1 MNIEEL
7 SAFIAE
13 VNSQPKNHTGYCGSD
28 RKEIQKTLE
37 EDFSDLELE
46 DSFIVLSEN
55 NQLIA
60 ALGFDIDSKKQ
71 SAEIWGPFILNSC
84 HWSEQT
90 NMLWN
95 EFMNKMESRE
105 IGTYFA
111 FYHEENKKGI
121 RWMESLK
128 AMETGKHQI
137 LVSKTEGTNG
147 EILEE
152 ISPPYY
158 EEVIKLHDEL
168 FPETYLTGA
177 DMICELSE
185 EKRLLI
191 LPDGEQ
197 SIQGYVF
204 LEGDCVFQEG
214 NLEFIA
220 VAREHRKKG
229 LGKKLVQAG
238 LTYLYENMNVTEVS
252 LCVNENNAAA
262 INLYKK
268 SGFHEEMKLVSFKV
282 SV

>member
-7 SAFIAE
+7 SAFISD
-13 VNSQPKNHTGYCGSD
+13 VNSHSKNHTGYCGRD

-46 DSFIVLSEN
+46 DSFIVMSEN

-60 ALGFDIDSKKQ
+60 ALGFDVDSKNQ
-71 SAEIWGPFILNSC
+71 SAEIWGPFILNSD

-90 NMLWN
+90 SMLWN
-95 EFMNKMESRE
+95 EFMKKKESKK
-105 IGTYFA
+105 ISTYFA
-111 FYHEENKKGI
+111 FYHEENKKGL

-128 AMETGKHQI
+128 AKETGKHQI
-137 LVSKTEGTNG
+137 LVSKTEVTCG

-152 ISPPYY
+152 ISPPFY

-168 FPETYLTGA
+168 FPGTYLTGA
-177 DMICELSE
+177 DMIGNLSE

-191 LPDGEQ
+191 IPDGDQ
-197 SIQGYVF
+197 SIQGYVY
-204 LEGDCVFQEG
+204 LEGDSVFQAG

-252 LCVNENNAAA
+252 LCVNEKNAEA

-268 SGFHEEMKLVSFKV
+268 SGFHEEMKLLSFKV

>member
-7 SAFIAE
+7 SAFIAD

-28 RKEIQKTLE
+28 RKEIQKKLE

-46 DSFIVLSEN
+46 DSFIVISEN
-55 NQLIA
+55 KQLIA
-60 ALGFDIDSKKQ
+60 ALGFDVDRKKQ
-71 SAEIWGPFILNSC
+71 SAEIWGPFILNSD
-84 HWSEQT
+84 HWTEQT
-90 NMLWN
+90 SMLWN
-95 EFMNKMESRE
+95 EFMKKTESKK

-121 RWMESLK
+121 RWMESLNAK
-128 AMETGKHQI
+128 ETGKHQI
-137 LVSKTEGTNG
+137 LVSKTEVTNG

-152 ISPPYY
+152 ISPPFY
-158 EEVIKLHDEL
+158 EEVIKLHNEL

-177 DMICELSE
+177 DMISDLSE

-191 LPDGEQ
+191 IPDGDQ
-197 SIQGYVF
+197 SIQGYVY
-204 LEGDCVFQEG
+204 LEGDSVFQEG

-220 VAREHRKKG
+220 VEREHQKKG

-238 LTYLYENMNVTEVS
+238 LTYLYENMNVAEVS
-252 LCVNENNAAA
+252 LCVNVNNAAA